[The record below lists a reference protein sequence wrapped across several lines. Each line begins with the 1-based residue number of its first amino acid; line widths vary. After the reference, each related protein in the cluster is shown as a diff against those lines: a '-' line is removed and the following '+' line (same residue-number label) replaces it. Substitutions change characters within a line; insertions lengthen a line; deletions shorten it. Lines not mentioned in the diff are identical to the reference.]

1 MVLTSNFA
9 RRRLSVDS
17 ARIAKRDSDDPTTM
31 YPARS
36 GNLRQ
41 NAWLRLFLTFAIGL
55 AVSSLS
61 FAQEPD
67 PEETREAGIIERF
80 VTVLE
85 KNPRRGTALDK
96 IYGFHVERGT
106 LDTLITTY
114 HDKAQAAQGVAA
126 APAWMIVGLMESL
139 RGNDAVSVE
148 AFANAEKLDPASYL
162 ASYYLGQALV
172 LVGQP
177 DKAAEALERAA
188 QRKPAQADQLE
199 IFQALGRVYQ
209 RAQKNDKALEVWNRL
224 EKQFPNDVRVQEQIA
239 TTLLEEGEFAAAL
252 PRFENL
258 AKTTKDKY
266 RQSLFQMEAAE
277 IKVRLG
283 QNDEAIKEFEKL
295 LSQLNPDNWLF
306 REVRR
311 RIENVYLRTDDQA
324 GLIAYYEA
332 WMKKNTEDLE
342 AISRLARLLSA
353 LGRGTEAQAWL
364 EKGLKVA
371 PTRKELRSALIT
383 QLVYEQKY
391 PEAIA
396 QYEQLDKHEPNN
408 PDTLRDWG
416 RLILR
421 DTRRDE
427 ATRKQEAAKVWRRL
441 TTAKPKDPLIASQ
454 VAELFR
460 YAEMVDEALALYR
473 QSIDLAPEAAQYKE
487 YLGEY
492 FHALER
498 KDEALAT
505 WRSMVDGKART
516 AANVARLAEVLA
528 GFGYLTEAVET
539 NAEACKLDPKEINLQ
554 IKQADLLSQAEKH
567 EDALKQ
573 LAVVL
578 KLAASDEE
586 REAWLQRELKE
597 LQALDQ
603 LKGRIATATKEL
615 RDSPVATTDKEK
627 LAQADKWF
635 WLARANEA
643 ERQLKEAAGA
653 VTKASELAPQSIPIL
668 MSSARILE
676 SQSNLLGAVET
687 NTRLAAIDR
696 RYRTEYLK
704 KIAQLEIQ
712 LGRRDKALQA
722 GKDLLAAAPG
732 NPELYEFFSQLCFQ
746 LGENDEGLQS
756 LRRSVRVNP
765 TDPKGLLLLA
775 AALSEQFRTSEA
787 IELYWR
793 AFEKAGN
800 LDDRLTVVPRLTE
813 LYLQT
818 NQFDRMLERLR
829 REPNQQRELTICLAQ
844 AYQAAGD
851 DGNARQELE
860 KLLTEETRDTQLL
873 QQLVRLCEQDG
884 DLESAIRFQ
893 QQMNRA
899 AAGKEGVLR
908 LAQLLSKAGEQDEAN
923 ALMTQISV
931 EEKDPE
937 HQLRSMDTL
946 LTQKNYEQVTPITAR
961 LLRDQ
966 PKNWELL
973 YRDGVALAETKPE
986 EATRR
991 FEAIL
996 ALNVNDDE
1004 QSLAAKSQAK
1014 KNKGRTQPAF
1024 DVPPPI
1030 KSFVDRA
1037 GYTHQIQQALG
1048 GEQEYF
1054 GHGHQQQMQPFWGP
1068 TDFGLA
1074 RMASLAWLNH
1084 LSQKSGQN
1092 EQFLQKRRDLA
1103 AESSDPRVIVDW
1115 YYLASVRNESKELYE
1130 ILKKLSYQPDASLQ
1144 IKAQYLGH
1152 LSLRGASNDAEAMEI
1167 EAMEPDSISPE
1178 DEEAMMQAQLARLAP
1193 LDNDELE
1200 HVLQCHR
1207 DIRESHTGD
1216 GISDDGE
1223 SYLDLIVIE
1232 LKRSGRTEEAA
1243 RMQADAIE
1251 SAKTA
1256 AQIASVLSGVI
1267 QRKDYP
1273 SAMKLLD
1280 RLADLK
1286 PESTAPSSPNVFNYQ
1301 QYVQSPEYQ
1310 AELIASL
1317 MAGRAKKKEQN
1328 EILPLWDRF
1337 LKMTVARYDAEQN
1350 TPKKKL
1356 NQQQQQQ
1363 YFGQMHYQIWR
1374 GNNQEGET
1382 LEFPTPN
1389 EIYNHTAIQMLL
1401 QTFIIYKEAEA
1412 VPELLAHFQQQ
1423 LNDEKSSDS
1432 TKLFLKLG
1440 LGYLHWMNEE
1450 QDEAL
1455 ALLTEVAATLPGNQD
1470 MTFELA
1476 RMHEVRDEP
1485 ERALELIETL
1495 QATDQQTM
1503 QRREISALRLSVNSG
1518 NIERARLSAER
1529 LFGLRLDTNL
1539 QIQLARQMHQL
1550 GMHEQAEAV
1559 LARAG
1564 RQAGNKTDVLMTLM
1578 LQYQTQGK
1586 NDVATQMAHQLLRRS
1601 ASSSAKQRSIGGM
1614 MMMGSFSSPMHY
1626 FESDDNSARQQALQ
1640 VLKRSGKLPEM
1651 IKKVEDQLTHSP
1663 KSKKLL
1669 ETLIEYNTADGN
1681 DKRVKE
1687 LAMKFADTKTDDPQF
1702 QYQLAM
1708 QLLKSDKL
1716 DESLEHFKVVM
1727 QKQPRLIRN
1736 NIWEIQNAFESANK
1750 LTEFATLYEAIDF
1763 KTFRQNPYELTNLIE
1778 NMSHRE
1784 KTKNQA
1790 ILLFKK
1796 AWEALPDQRA
1806 NLLSSLD
1813 GEVFWTLPE
1822 IYDYARQGIIPTESS
1837 LRSGGA
1843 WSGFGRIQH
1852 WTDEGKIATLMTR
1865 FLAVAKQSKKLD
1877 ELATEVQQTQEKLK
1891 SWQAGVPLLAMID
1904 LNRGKVSEGRVAL
1917 ENLLTT
1923 MKSPQVVGQYTHWE
1937 IAQELLKHESCVDLA
1952 IQYLE
1957 VAVKD
1962 RDIMRNNDFDNSPAK
1977 LLVVTYKNHGR
1988 KEDGRKLLQQL
1999 VNQKNPRDRHDQQYE
2014 SYRRIRSSISMGNE
2028 FRTLGYPV
2036 DAVRL
2041 YQSAMA
2047 NPQDITNA
2055 QRWDGNIRKELQT
2068 GFQSALG
2075 ALKPESISEILTGTI
2090 ETKNGTETA
2099 PIDLI
2104 LMLESRELNTTTMNS
2119 AIVKLMADLVTRPG
2133 MIQKTKQALV
2143 EVRTKRPDDI
2153 ATLILAEQISSAAKD
2168 ADAVARTVNHL
2179 VDIVDH
2185 TPLEPV
2191 PAKGGLTPKQR
2202 EIAEQQAAL
2211 WLVARDCLKVEALR
2225 PQGTKLAERALEASR
2240 RNSDPGYTLAILRE
2254 WGQIALTSGD
2264 RETAERLW
2272 TEMLQVVLPKPAEK
2286 PTKGEERKTTQHS
2299 TPERFEPTGDAVLL
2313 ASSTVIR
2320 PLSRWELMLA
2330 PAVVGQFAIPV
2341 PFPPG
2346 RAPGSVQGRGRGT
2359 AITLPQFQQAAQIAR
2374 LAAENG
2380 FTELSVKAIGQSLHA
2395 GPPIEAMQ
2403 DQDVGPGGFPMIAQQ
2418 QSSEHSAVTQAVV
2431 EQLIA
2436 IEHLW
2441 RARSLDDATIYQT
2454 LKHVVLPDNRP
2465 LEVFLYPRPLSQQ
2478 PGQGPQSVGL
2488 LLVQAA
2494 ARANKLEDLK
2504 ADVEQR
2510 LQQPLGELPARVLVT
2525 QIALAAK
2532 DNAATRTQL
2541 EILGARLKQDSLQF
2555 SSELACHV
2563 AVPAMSLPDLPPVA
2577 VEVLER
2583 AVEHFAQ
2590 NLQNNHGSLNEEPMR
2605 TFRFSLA
2612 RFHFQ
2617 NGAPLAGKKHLE
2629 DYLAHLIPLYR
2640 RYGGDYGVY
2649 RRRLELIKIAAEY
2662 ARANQQADAL
2672 DCLGQ
2677 HADLTV
2683 SRDYGDEGP
2692 GRAGALVLSMLA
2704 KLPAA
2709 EQYALLKAW
2718 SLPVE
2723 QRKSVRVIVAL
2734 VPADHAPGNFDSLR
2748 GSIPRGPFET
2758 QLLST
2763 ADLLVNAARDIG
2775 KLEELRSELLP
2786 HAEQKVENAQFL
2798 LRLIR
2803 ITQGDPGMAAE
2814 LQAHLDVRSKA
2825 LSEPQPR
2832 QRLASHLDAIL
2843 ARSAMRSPSLVG
2855 IGRQLVINHFL
2866 HLSRE
2871 QNHLMMALMRHEY
2884 NASVVGHEFASRL
2897 DREPANTGLK
2907 YWTAGASASARTLSA
2922 GALPMWWVSHEGLI
2936 SHICGPDQSHLYFKY
2951 PLTGTFELSCDAWLG
2966 SWAEANHGYAGIS
2979 FVGLNLGSETTIYP
2993 VGNRADVV
3001 TKANPSE
3008 QQDRYNHIS
3017 LKVDSDNIR
3026 YFVNGQLIHSET
3038 CKSNTSPWFFLQ
3050 CDKVWQSCFR
3060 DIQITGQ
3067 PTIPAEVRLSQGDS
3081 LLGWCADFYG
3091 ETRPKRDGTP
3101 TTAPVDEDEMR
3112 IGFSGDEEDATPITE
3127 FDWWSRDGVIHGRV
3141 TPVNGF
3147 GQPPI
3152 QQSRLYYNRPILD
3165 GENIRYEFWYET
3177 GVTAHHVHPAFDRL
3191 AFLLEPDGVKTHWMT
3206 DGSGLEDVNGGL
3218 LPGNALVDKSVQ
3230 RGKMEFKNQDWN
3242 TLEIGVQDSIATFT
3256 LNGTVVCER
3265 PLEFNNN
3272 RQFGFYHDKNSTAVK
3287 VRNVVMTGDW
3297 PKSLAPEDL
3306 VDLTATTR
3314 ELTED
3319 ERRALGVVIEEKFHS
3334 NDLDNVLLQTRA
3346 LPPEVRYEVLQLW
3359 IFPNIDHSAMRL
3371 YGTTTPCDPLPVSP
3385 IVLSPVSLALPAASY
3400 LRNDN
3405 AAAVPVVQ
3413 RRQRSGG
3420 ELIAPVLDLVV
3431 VARDLGK
3438 LAELAEN
3445 VTAIPDSSTQIK
3457 RSKMAMQVLIAI
3469 AGYDFQR
3476 AERLLKEMTPPRNA
3490 GLPDSLS
3497 QLERWPELIVA
3508 WEAARVP
3515 ELRPAAIAL
3524 FDVILDSSNRKGIGT
3539 AWDVK
3544 VRSARQRALLM
3555 NEKGSV
3561 LPVGTVAS
3569 PRGQWAQSTQVKAAT
3584 RAHGLVPSWRFSG
3597 NESLHVGGDGND
3609 LLYFQSPLRGT
3620 FTVEGDIATFGWRE
3634 TRLMYGTEWA
3644 GPYYTHKAVDLGN
3657 LYTTWNRQ
3665 QPPITFEP
3673 LGDWF
3678 RLKVEVTPQKVVYS
3692 ANDKVFHESPV
3703 TPNMDPWLAI
3713 QSIGHYAAATR
3724 SLRITGQPEIPTEL
3738 HLTARDDLQGWW
3750 ADTYGDPMSGNNPA
3764 WKKVGEDIIG
3774 RKMVNWSG
3782 RLRESLLQYH
3792 RPMLEDGEITYDF
3805 FYTANPAQ
3813 AQHVHPALGR
3823 MVMVL
3828 NPAGVKIHW
3837 LTDAHFERGGLA
3849 QDNSFD
3855 EPEHR
3860 RGPEKLPLRSNT
3872 WNKVALRL
3880 KGDVVSL
3887 SLNDQQVFERPVDA
3901 SNSRSFGLFHT
3912 AGETRVRV
3920 KNVVYKGSWPK
3931 SLPPVSEQELAGND
3945 LDRVTLSD
3953 EQVPAKYSVDFGTDA
3968 TIHLLPTTNLPS
3980 TRYTKMD
3987 GGVLITRQ
3995 PNTDV
4000 ASQSAGYQWSQVTIG
4015 GNFEVTLGYRDF
4027 QSKTKN
4033 KNHQVPRI
4041 EIILAQGGGFG
4052 APQHSGTLALTH
4064 RRHHDETMSLTSIL
4078 GIRSK
4083 PPEEDWK
4090 VSDRPVVAT
4099 SGKLRIV
4106 RRDGI
4111 VYYLH
4116 ATADSP
4122 DWQLLDRR
4130 STSSADIKDVV
4141 IGLRSEDLAAS
4152 ASVVLTDFSVRA
4164 SRLVYA
4170 PVPFADNEL
4179 PAKLSWNF
4187 QGPRPAFLRDWGSYK
4202 LNSVEQ
4208 VPEGMKITRQANVAN
4223 SEQAVGYALNGGL
4236 AGDFEFTLDYRDF
4249 TSTRVLTDWRVLRMD
4264 ISAGI
4269 NSVDD
4274 PQQSVESAAIAHRRN
4289 YSGDLKLLG
4298 VSGRKGAD
4306 GKMSYKTI
4314 ESPTD
4319 QDGLRLRLVRQ
4330 GTSMF
4335 YQAARNGTEAWTT
4348 IDCAPVG
4355 LGPVRYLSLGL
4366 RAEDLEATGAAILT
4380 KITIRAKELQ
4390 K

>member
-1 MVLTSNFA
+1 M
-9 RRRLSVDS
+9 
-17 ARIAKRDSDDPTTM
+17 
-31 YPARS
+31 
-36 GNLRQ
+36 
-41 NAWLRLFLTFAIGL
+41 
-55 AVSSLS
+55 
-61 FAQEPD
+61 
-67 PEETREAGIIERF
+67 
-80 VTVLE
+80 
-85 KNPRRGTALDK
+85 
-96 IYGFHVERGT
+96 
-106 LDTLITTY
+106 
-114 HDKAQAAQGVAA
+114 
-126 APAWMIVGLMESL
+126 
-139 RGNDAVSVE
+139 
-148 AFANAEKLDPASYL
+148 
-162 ASYYLGQALV
+162 
-172 LVGQP
+172 
-177 DKAAEALERAA
+177 
-188 QRKPAQADQLE
+188 
-199 IFQALGRVYQ
+199 
-209 RAQKNDKALEVWNRL
+209 
-224 EKQFPNDVRVQEQIA
+224 
-239 TTLLEEGEFAAAL
+239 
-252 PRFENL
+252 
-258 AKTTKDKY
+258 
-266 RQSLFQMEAAE
+266 
-277 IKVRLG
+277 
-283 QNDEAIKEFEKL
+283 
-295 LSQLNPDNWLF
+295 
-306 REVRR
+306 
-311 RIENVYLRTDDQA
+311 
-324 GLIAYYEA
+324 
-332 WMKKNTEDLE
+332 
-342 AISRLARLLSA
+342 
-353 LGRGTEAQAWL
+353 
-364 EKGLKVA
+364 
-371 PTRKELRSALIT
+371 
-383 QLVYEQKY
+383 VYEQKY

-396 QYEQLDKHEPNN
+396 QYEQLDKYEPNN

-421 DTRRDE
+421 DTKRDE
-427 ATRKQEAAKVWRRL
+427 AARKQDAAKVWRRL

-473 QSIDLAPEAAQYKE
+473 QSIELAPEAAQYKE

-554 IKQADLLSQAEKH
+554 IKQVDLLSQAEKH
-567 EDALKQ
+567 EDAMKQ

-603 LKGRIATATKEL
+603 LKDRIATATKEL

-627 LAQADKWF
+627 LVQADKWF

-643 ERQLKEAAGA
+643 ERQLKEAAAA
-653 VTKASELAPQSIPIL
+653 VTKASELVPQSIPIL

-704 KIAQLEIQ
+704 KISQLEIQ
-712 LGRRDKALQA
+712 LGRRDKALLA

-746 LGENDEGLQS
+746 LGENEEGLQA

-775 AALSEQFRTSEA
+775 AALSEQFRTGEA

-793 AFEKAGN
+793 AFEKSGN
-800 LDDRLTVVPRLTE
+800 LDDRLAVVPRLTE

-818 NQFDRMLERLR
+818 NQFDRMLERLERLR

-893 QQMNRA
+893 QQMNRV
-899 AAGKEGVLR
+899 AAGKEGLLR

-937 HQLRSMDTL
+937 HQLRSMDAL

-986 EATRR
+986 EAIRR

-996 ALNVNDDE
+996 ALNLNDDE

-1014 KNKGRTQPAF
+1014 KNKGRTQPTF

-1037 GYTHQIQQALG
+1037 GYIYQIQQALG

-1054 GHGHQQQMQPFWGP
+1054 GHGHQQQTPPFWGP

-1084 LSQKSGQN
+1084 LAQKSGQD
-1092 EQFLQKRRDLA
+1092 EQFLKKCRDLA
-1103 AESSDPRVIVDW
+1103 AESSDPRVTADW
-1115 YYLASVRNESKELYE
+1115 YYLASVRNESRELYE

-1152 LSLRGASNDAEAMEI
+1152 LSLRGASNDEEAMEV
-1167 EAMEPDSISPE
+1167 EAMEPDSIDPE
-1178 DEEAMMQAQLARLAP
+1178 DEEAMLQAQLARLEP
-1193 LDNDELE
+1193 LDDDELE
-1200 HVLQCHR
+1200 HVLRCYEEINASR
-1207 DIRESHTGD
+1207 TGD

-1223 SYLDLIVIE
+1223 FYLDLIVIE
-1232 LKRSGRTEEAA
+1232 LKRSGRTEEAN

-1256 AQIASVLSGVI
+1256 AQIASLLSGVI
-1267 QRKDYP
+1267 ERKDYS

-1337 LKMTVARYDAEQN
+1337 LKMTVARYDAEQS
-1350 TPKKKL
+1350 TPKKKP

-1363 YFGQMHYQIWR
+1363 QYVGRTHYQIWR
-1374 GNNQEGET
+1374 GNSQEGET

-1389 EIYNHTAIQMLL
+1389 DIYNHTAIQMLL
-1401 QTFIIYKEAEA
+1401 QAFIIYKDADA
-1412 VPELLAHFQQQ
+1412 VPELLTHFQQQ
-1423 LNDEKSSDS
+1423 LKDEKSSGS
-1432 TKLFLKLG
+1432 TRLFLKLG
-1440 LGYLHWMNEE
+1440 LGYLHWMNDE

-1455 ALLTEVAATLPGNQD
+1455 TLLMEVAATLPGNQD

-1518 NIERARLSAER
+1518 NIDRARLSAER

-1601 ASSSAKQRSIGGM
+1601 ATNSSRQRPFSGM
-1614 MMMGSFSSPMHY
+1614 TMMGSFTAPMH
-1626 FESDDNSARQQALQ
+1626 FSEPDDNSARQQALQ

-1687 LAMKFADTKTDDPQF
+1687 LAMKFAESKTDDPQF
-1702 QYQLAM
+1702 QFQLAM
-1708 QLLKSDKL
+1708 QLVKSGKL

-1736 NIWEIQNAFESANK
+1736 SIWEIQNAFESANK

-1763 KTFRQNPYELTNLIE
+1763 KNFRQNPYELTNLIE

-1806 NLLSSLD
+1806 NLLSSLN

-1837 LRSGGA
+1837 LKSGGA
-1843 WSGFGRIQH
+1843 WSGFGRVQH
-1852 WTDEGKIATLMTR
+1852 LTNEGKIATLMTR
-1865 FLAVAKQSKKLD
+1865 FLAVATQSKKLD
-1877 ELATEVQQTQEKLK
+1877 ELAAEVQQTQAKLK
-1891 SWQAGVPLLAMID
+1891 SWQAGVPLLALID
-1904 LNRGKVSEGRVAL
+1904 LNRGKVPEGRAAL
-1917 ENLLTT
+1917 EKLLTT
-1923 MKSPQVVGQYTHWE
+1923 MKGPQVVGPYTHWE
-1937 IAQELLKHESCVDLA
+1937 IAQELLKHESCVNLA

-1957 VAVKD
+1957 AAVKD

-1977 LLVVTYKNHGR
+1977 LLVVTYKNQGR
-1988 KEDGRKLLQQL
+1988 KEDGRKLLHQIF
-1999 VNQKNPRDRHDQQYE
+1999 NQKNPRDRHDQQYE
-2014 SYRRIRSSISMGNE
+2014 SYRRIRSTISMGNE
-2028 FRTLGYPV
+2028 FRALGYPV

-2047 NPQDITNA
+2047 NPQDVTNA
-2055 QRWDGNIRKELQT
+2055 QRWDSDIRKELQT

-2090 ETKNGTETA
+2090 ETGNGAESV
-2099 PIDLI
+2099 PVDLI
-2104 LMLESRELNTTTMNS
+2104 LMLESRDLNTTTMNS

-2153 ATLILAEQISSAAKD
+2153 ATLILAEQISGAAKD
-2168 ADAVARTVNHL
+2168 ADAVAATVNHL
-2179 VDIVDH
+2179 VDIVDQ
-2185 TPLEPV
+2185 TPLEPA
-2191 PAKGGLTPKQR
+2191 PAKGGWTPKQR

-2225 PQGTKLAERALEASR
+2225 PQGAKLAERALEASR
-2240 RNSDPGYTLAILRE
+2240 RNPDPGYTLAILRE

-2272 TEMLQVVLPKPAEK
+2272 TEMLEIVLPKPIEK
-2286 PTKGEERKTTQHS
+2286 PKKVEERKTTQQGSPRH
-2299 TPERFEPTGDAVLL
+2299 FEQPDDTDSPPLL
-2313 ASSTVIR
+2313 AGMR
-2320 PLSRWELMLA
+2320 PLSRWEQMIA
-2330 PAVVGQFAIPV
+2330 PAIVGQFAVPIP
-2341 PFPPG
+2341 FSFSPG
-2346 RAPGSVQGRGRGT
+2346 PAPGSVHGRGRGT
-2359 AITLPQFQQAAQIAR
+2359 AITLAQFQQAAQIAR

-2380 FTELSVKAIGQSLHA
+2380 FTDLSVKAIGQSLHA
-2395 GPPIEAMQ
+2395 GPPIESMQ
-2403 DQDVGPGGFPMIAQQ
+2403 DQDVGPGGFPMIAQQQ

-2436 IEHLW
+2436 IEHMW
-2441 RARSLDDATIYQT
+2441 RSKGLDDATIYQT
-2454 LKHVVLPDNRP
+2454 LKRVVLPENRP

-2478 PGQGPQSVGL
+2478 PAQGPQSVGL

-2504 ADVEQR
+2504 TDVEPR
-2510 LQQPLGELPARVLVT
+2510 LQQPLGELPARVLFT
-2525 QIALAAK
+2525 QIALAGK
-2532 DNAATRTQL
+2532 DNATARSQL
-2541 EILGARLKQDSLQF
+2541 EVLGTRLKQDSLQF
-2555 SSELACHV
+2555 SSELVCHV
-2563 AVPAMSLPDLPPVA
+2563 AVPAMGLSDLPPIA

-2590 NLQNNHGSLNEEPMR
+2590 NLKNNHSSLNEEPMR
-2605 TFRFSLA
+2605 SFRFSLA
-2612 RFHFQ
+2612 RFHFK
-2617 NGAPLAGKKHLE
+2617 NGNTQAGKKHLE
-2629 DYLAHLIPLYR
+2629 EYLAHLIPLYR

-2649 RRRLELIKIAAEY
+2649 RRRMELIKIAAEY
-2662 ARANQQADAL
+2662 SRANLQADAL

-2709 EQYALLKAW
+2709 ERYALLKAW
-2718 SLPVE
+2718 SLPIE

-2734 VPADHAPGNFDSLR
+2734 VPEDHAPGNFDSLR
-2748 GSIPRGPFET
+2748 GSIPRGPYET

-2763 ADLLVNAARDIG
+2763 ADLLVNSARDIG

-2798 LRLIR
+2798 LRLTR
-2803 ITQGDPGMAAE
+2803 IVQGDPGVADD
-2814 LQAHLDVRSKA
+2814 LQAHLDGRSKA
-2825 LSEPQPR
+2825 LSEPQSR
-2832 QRLASHLDAIL
+2832 QQLTSHLDAIL
-2843 ARSAMRSPSLVG
+2843 ARSAMRNPGLVG
-2855 IGRQLVINHFL
+2855 VGRQLAINQFL

-2871 QNHLMMALMRHEY
+2871 QKHLMMALMRHDY
-2884 NASVVGHEFASRL
+2884 NASVLGHAFASRL

-2907 YWTAGASASARTLSA
+2907 YWTAGATASARTLSA

-2966 SWAEANHGYAGIS
+2966 SWAEANHGYAGLS
-2979 FVGLNLGSETTIYP
+2979 FVGLNLGNETAIYP
-2993 VGNRADVV
+2993 VGNRADAVS
-3001 TKANPSE
+3001 KANPSE
-3008 QQDRYNHIS
+3008 QPDRFNRIS
-3017 LKVDSDNIR
+3017 LKVDADKIR
-3026 YFVNGQLIHSET
+3026 YFVNGQLIHTEI

-3050 CDKVWQSCFR
+3050 CDKVWQTCFR
-3060 DIQITGQ
+3060 DIRITGQ
-3067 PTIPAEVRLSQGDS
+3067 PTIPAEVQLSQGDS
-3081 LLGWCADFYG
+3081 LSGWCADFYG

-3101 TTAPVDEDEMR
+3101 TTTQVDEDEMR
-3112 IGFSGDEEDATPITE
+3112 AGFSGDTDDATIITE

-3147 GQPPI
+3147 GPPPI

-3165 GENIRYEFWYET
+3165 GERIRYEFWYDT
-3177 GVTAHHVHPAFDRL
+3177 GVTAHRAHPAFDRL

-3206 DGSGLEDVNGGL
+3206 DGNGMDDVNGGL
-3218 LPGNALVDKSVQ
+3218 LPGNALEDKSVQ

-3242 TLEIGVQDSIATFT
+3242 TVEISVQHGIATFT

-3265 PLEFNNN
+3265 PLEFDNN

-3297 PKSLAPEDL
+3297 PKSLTPEDM
-3306 VDLTATTR
+3306 VDLTAPTR

-3334 NDLDNVLLQTRA
+3334 NDLDSVLLQTRA

-3359 IFPNIDHSAMRL
+3359 IFPNVDHPAMRL

-3385 IVLSPVSLALPAASY
+3385 IVFSPVNLIAPAASPP
-3400 LRNDN
+3400 RNDK
-3405 AAAVPVVQ
+3405 AVAVPVVP

-3420 ELIAPVLDLVV
+3420 ELIAPVLDLVA

-3445 VTAIPDSSTQIK
+3445 VAAISESSPQIK
-3457 RSKMAMQVLIAI
+3457 RSKMTMQVLIAI
-3469 AGYDFQR
+3469 AALDFPR
-3476 AERLLKEMTPPRNA
+3476 AEILLKEMTPPRNP
-3490 GLPDSLS
+3490 GLPDTLS

-3508 WEAARVP
+3508 WEASRIP
-3515 ELRPAAIAL
+3515 QLRPAAIAL
-3524 FDVILDSSNRKGIGT
+3524 FDVILDSCNRKGVGT

-3544 VRSARQRALLM
+3544 VRSARQHAVLM

-3561 LPVGTVAS
+3561 LPVGAVAS
-3569 PRGQWAQSTQVKAAT
+3569 PRGQWAQSTQVRAAI

-3620 FTVEGDIATFGWRE
+3620 FTIEGDVASFGWRE
-3634 TRLMYGTEWA
+3634 THLMYGTEWA
-3644 GPYYTHKAVDLGN
+3644 GPQFTLKAVDLGN
-3657 LYTTWNRQ
+3657 LYTTWTRQ
-3665 QPPITFEP
+3665 QPPITFDP

-3703 TPNMDPWLAI
+3703 TPNMDPWLALR
-3713 QSIGHYAAATR
+3713 SIGQYAAATR

-3738 HLTARDDLQGWW
+3738 PLSKRDDLQGWW
-3750 ADTYGDPMSGNNPA
+3750 ADTYGDPMNGDNPA

-3774 RKMVNWSG
+3774 RKTVSWAG

-3792 RPMLEDGEITYDF
+3792 RPMLEDGEITYEF
-3805 FYTANPAQ
+3805 FYTPNPAQ

-3837 LTDAHFERGGLA
+3837 LTDAHFERGGLD

-3860 RGPEKLPLRSNT
+3860 RGPEKLPLKSNA
-3872 WNKVALRL
+3872 WNKLALKL
-3880 KGDVVSL
+3880 TGDVVSIL
-3887 SLNDQQVFERPVDA
+3887 LNDQLVFERPVDA

-3920 KNVVYKGSWPK
+3920 KNVVYRGNWPK
-3931 SLPPVSEQELAGND
+3931 ILPPVSEQELAGND
-3945 LDRVTLSD
+3945 LEQATLTD
-3953 EQVPAKYSVDFGTDA
+3953 EQLPAKYSVNFATDP
-3968 TIHLLPTTNLPS
+3968 TRHLRPTANLPS
-3980 TRYTKMD
+3980 TRYSKTD

-3995 PNTDV
+3995 PSTDV
-4000 ASQSAGYQWSQVTIG
+4000 ASQSAGYRWPQITIG

-4027 QSKTKN
+4027 QSRTRN
-4033 KNHQVPRI
+4033 ENHQVPRI
-4041 EIILAQGGGFG
+4041 EIILAQGGLIG
-4052 APQHSGTLALTH
+4052 APQHSGTLSLTH
-4064 RRHHDETMSLTSIL
+4064 RRHHNETMTLTSIL
-4078 GIRSK
+4078 GIRRK
-4083 PPEEDWK
+4083 PPEEDWQA
-4090 VSDRPVVAT
+4090 SDRPVVAT

-4106 RRDGI
+4106 RRDGM

-4116 ATADSP
+4116 ATADSK
-4122 DWQLLDRR
+4122 DWQVLERR
-4130 STSSADIKDVV
+4130 VASSADIKDMM
-4141 IGLRSEDLAAS
+4141 IGLRSEDLAAT

-4164 SRLVYA
+4164 SRLIYEPA
-4170 PVPFADNEL
+4170 PFADNEL
-4179 PAKLSWNF
+4179 PARLSWNF

-4208 VPEGMKITRQANVAN
+4208 VPEGMKIIRQARVAD

-4264 ISAGI
+4264 VSASI
-4269 NSVDD
+4269 NSVEN

-4289 YSGDLKLLG
+4289 YSGDLKLLA
-4298 VSGRKGAD
+4298 VNAQKGSD
-4306 GKMSYKTI
+4306 GKMDYKTV

-4348 IDCAPVG
+4348 IDRTPVG

-4380 KITIRAKELQ
+4380 KVTVRAKELL